1 MQETRLVSPALA
13 AEVGMRLDAFDVAG
27 LAERLGWKGGFSLDL
42 DAPRASIEG
51 KYKRRVSV
59 SQIQEFL
66 KCPRRWALHRLAKVP
81 RIPNEAL
88 IFGIILHASLAL
100 YLESKTKW
108 ARRVRPASKIG
119 AMTQAMARCVRVL
132 EIDSVHI
139 EPEWLLSVD
148 DLKTDIYIK
157 PDLLLLRQGKAYVD
171 DWKSTSARMAR
182 SPWVLQGR
190 AGWEIGEMEADAGAS
205 EKLPP
210 GGKLLW
216 NDVQPRIY
224 SHGVCERYDVAAV
237 TCQWVYGSKSFA
249 DGQEPKTWSAIET
262 FSAPKAKAW
271 CKKYLWPVIQTM
283 NALREAYE
291 AGEIDSALLVPHRP
305 DGCDHIG
312 RFCDALGTC
321 KFQKSPVPLEVLHLP
336 VIPA

>member
-1 MQETRLVSPALA
+1 MQIAPHQITADLA
-13 AEVGMRLDAFDVAG
+13 AEQLHLKLDAFDVAG

-42 DAPRASIEG
+42 DAPRAQIQG
-51 KYKRRVSV
+51 KWKRRVSV

-108 ARRVRPASKIG
+108 AKRVRPASKIG
-119 AMTQAMARCVRVL
+119 AMTQAMARCVKVL
-132 EIDSVHI
+132 EIDSIMI

-148 DLKTDIYIK
+148 ELETDIYIK

-190 AGWEIGEMEADAGAS
+190 SGWEIGEQEADAGAS
-205 EKLPP
+205 E
-210 GGKLLW
+210 
-216 NDVQPRIY
+216 
-224 SHGVCERYDVAAV
+224 
-237 TCQWVYGSKSFA
+237 
-249 DGQEPKTWSAIET
+249 
-262 FSAPKAKAW
+262 
-271 CKKYLWPVIQTM
+271 
-283 NALREAYE
+283 
-291 AGEIDSALLVPHRP
+291 
-305 DGCDHIG
+305 
-312 RFCDALGTC
+312 
-321 KFQKSPVPLEVLHLP
+321 
-336 VIPA
+336 